1 MAEREVLVYEAEA
14 EDASGLLNLIKR
26 VETETDFLTSNDDKS
41 LMTER
46 ALAQFIQDRQLS
58 DNQICLLA
66 RIGQEIV
73 GVLNVSAESSSQVSH
88 IGEVFLAVSKDYW
101 GYGLGQMLME
111 AALDWA
117 EHSNTIRRLELTVQK
132 RNKRAIHIYQKFGFE
147 IEGLKK
153 RGVKTKDGEFL
164 DVCLMGKLID

>member
-1 MAEREVLVYEAEA
+1 
-14 EDASGLLNLIKR
+14 
-26 VETETDFLTSNDDKS
+26 
-41 LMTER
+41 
-46 ALAQFIQDRQLS
+46 
-58 DNQICLLA
+58 
-66 RIGQEIV
+66 
-73 GVLNVSAESSSQVSH
+73 
-88 IGEVFLAVSKDYW
+88 
-101 GYGLGQMLME
+101 MLME